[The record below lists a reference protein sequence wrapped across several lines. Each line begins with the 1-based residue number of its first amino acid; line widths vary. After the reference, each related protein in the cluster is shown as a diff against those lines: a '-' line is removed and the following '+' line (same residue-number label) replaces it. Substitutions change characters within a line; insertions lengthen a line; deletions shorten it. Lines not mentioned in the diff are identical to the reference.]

1 MSRQALTIMQRPQPI
16 EPQRQPQVADL
27 ELRFRIL
34 SAEYSHLTSMLA
46 ATWSISAART
56 NLFFVAVS
64 AGGLALG
71 IGGSSSRLSRPFLV
85 LALGVLMLILTMGMV
100 ALSRMLGANRIAIR
114 LIQSLN
120 RIRHFFVELDPH
132 ISSYLTQSTHD
143 DERGIFGQVA
153 RGTSFGAMTEM
164 PAASMASLIALVDAF
179 VTAAIVGVGGLLA
192 SGGDLT
198 NALVAAGVTLA
209 LGIVLFEGWVYSD
222 LQRARRGLN
231 PEFPS

>member
-1 MSRQALTIMQRPQPI
+1 M
-16 EPQRQPQVADL
+16 
-27 ELRFRIL
+27 L
-34 SAEYSHLTSMLA
+34 S

-85 LALGVLMLILTMGMV
+85 LAFGVLLLILTMGIV

-114 LIQSLN
+114 HIQSLN
-120 RIRHFFVELDPH
+120 RIRHFFVEMDPH
-132 ISSYLTQSTHD
+132 IGSYLTQSTHD

-164 PAASMASLIALVDAF
+164 PAASMASLVALVDAF
-179 VTAAIVGVGGLLA
+179 VTAAIVGVGALLLV
-192 SGGDLT
+192 GGDSMT
-198 NALVAAGVTLA
+198 ALIIAAVTLA
-209 LGIVLFEGWVYSD
+209 IGIVLFEGWVYSD
-222 LQRARRGLN
+222 LQRARHGLN